1 MTIFIQNINNSKLY
15 FADLFLKTSSLE
27 RQLRVPKSVFH
38 NLKLKKPLL
47 EGLFQRRDSSISMN
61 GTPLGQELC
70 VPLVEL
76 YSSTSMNGTPLGP
89 VGFGTNGSTILAS
102 R

>member
-47 EGLFQRRDSSISMN
+47 EGLFQRR
-61 GTPLGQELC
+61 
-70 VPLVEL
+70 V
-76 YSSTSMNGTPLGP
+76 
-89 VGFGTNGSTILAS
+89 F
-102 R
+102 